1 MIHKAINY
9 VCKYNKMNNENQ
21 ILDELIVSTLEDEND
36 GDFSQGDLSLREAI
50 AQAESGDT
58 ITFDPN
64 LSDGTIVLTSD
75 DLIIDKSLTIKGLG
89 ADRLTIDAG
98 EDNITEF
105 EPYSDGVR
113 VFNVDDGNSDTLAD
127 VTISGLTITGG
138 NTGGFVSGGNTINDR
153 GGGIFNTEN
162 LEIDGS
168 VIRDNQAISYGG
180 GIYNE
185 GMLTITSSAID
196 NNSVATATPSLI
208 GTDGGGIYNRG
219 TAKVENSTVTNNI
232 GTRGGG
238 ISSAGELNIA
248 NSTIAGNS
256 GIDREGTAEPDNK
269 ANGAGIFGADDRI
282 TITSSIIA
290 NNKTDISD
298 VDFRT
303 IDPDADVSIEIIS
316 NGNNLIGNADNVNG
330 LVDSDLAGTADAPI
344 DPQLGELQNN
354 GGATPT
360 QALLDGSP
368 AINAG
373 SNPNE
378 LATDQRGEG
387 FDRTA
392 GEGTDI
398 GAFEVQ
404 AGDNGGGE
412 NTSLVVSILEDEN
425 DGDFSEGDLSLREAI
440 ALAESGDT
448 ITFDPDLGSG
458 TIVLN
463 DGELVIDKSLTIQGL
478 GAENIIVD
486 ADGSSSVFNIDD
498 GNADTQIDVSLN
510 GLAITGAGGN
520 FDRTDSSS
528 SFNGGGIS
536 NSENL
541 ELNNADIYNNEAVSG
556 GAGISSSGTLT
567 INDSSIYENS
577 VSNPVTD
584 ARGGGISSSGT
595 LTVNNSAIY
604 SNSAFSESDSGGA
617 FGGGIINAGT
627 ATVNQSTISKNGVAG
642 RINNGGGIA
651 NEGDLTITNSTI
663 GNNSSNLTG
672 GIVNGGEVTVTSTII
687 ANVGNN
693 NINGDDFT
701 SGGNNF
707 ISGEAETNFRGVPVT
722 ISAEG
727 FTNGENGDIVGTLE
741 NPIDPLLGELQDN
754 GGSTPTQALLDG
766 SPAINAGSNPNELAT
781 DQRGEG
787 FDRTIGE
794 ATDIGAFEVQSN
806 DPGGADNDNTIATA
820 NDSGISPDGQQ
831 NVVINDDVSFNSD
844 VDLFKLELEAKD
856 VATFNIEASEI
867 GSSLD
872 SVVRVFD
879 ADGNALALDDDSD
892 APFEPSSLDSYFE
905 YQPKTNGVYYVGVS
919 SYSNFDYD
927 PVNGGDSEGFSSGD
941 YDLAISVFN
950 NVDGTDSA
958 DNLNGTAEA
967 DLMEGFGGNDRL
979 IGGRSNDRLLGA
991 GGNDALYGGD
1001 GDDLLQGEAGFD
1013 VLRGGNGNDTLGGGV
1028 GQNKLFGGN
1037 GNDVL
1042 AIGQGEDVIND
1053 FQDSEDKLLLTGDL
1067 ELLVFEDL
1075 TIFDTGRDVITI
1087 SLNDTTYA
1095 TLTGVSA
1102 EQITADDFVSSDFLS
1117 SNSIAD
1123 DRAEIIAK

>member
-1 MIHKAINY
+1 
-9 VCKYNKMNNENQ
+9 MNNENQ

-387 FDRTA
+387 FDRT
-392 GEGTDI
+392 
-398 GAFEVQ
+398 
-404 AGDNGGGE
+404 
-412 NTSLVVSILEDEN
+412 
-425 DGDFSEGDLSLREAI
+425 
-440 ALAESGDT
+440 
-448 ITFDPDLGSG
+448 
-458 TIVLN
+458 
-463 DGELVIDKSLTIQGL
+463 
-478 GAENIIVD
+478 
-486 ADGSSSVFNIDD
+486 
-498 GNADTQIDVSLN
+498 
-510 GLAITGAGGN
+510 
-520 FDRTDSSS
+520 
-528 SFNGGGIS
+528 
-536 NSENL
+536 
-541 ELNNADIYNNEAVSG
+541 
-556 GAGISSSGTLT
+556 
-567 INDSSIYENS
+567 
-577 VSNPVTD
+577 
-584 ARGGGISSSGT
+584 
-595 LTVNNSAIY
+595 
-604 SNSAFSESDSGGA
+604 
-617 FGGGIINAGT
+617 
-627 ATVNQSTISKNGVAG
+627 
-642 RINNGGGIA
+642 
-651 NEGDLTITNSTI
+651 
-663 GNNSSNLTG
+663 
-672 GIVNGGEVTVTSTII
+672 
-687 ANVGNN
+687 
-693 NINGDDFT
+693 
-701 SGGNNF
+701 
-707 ISGEAETNFRGVPVT
+707 
-722 ISAEG
+722 
-727 FTNGENGDIVGTLE
+727 
-741 NPIDPLLGELQDN
+741 
-754 GGSTPTQALLDG
+754 
-766 SPAINAGSNPNELAT
+766 
-781 DQRGEG
+781 
-787 FDRTIGE
+787 IGE